1 MADPRTRCNWL
12 LCVLLLAC
20 SACSDDQRAS
30 LRPDADR
37 MRIDSLAASGAHGYY
52 VATYVV
58 GRYKNARMYVDPFAF
73 TVSRMSLELE
83 EVPLRFQVI
92 DFAVFT
98 LSYELDGKQQ
108 VLMGGFESP
117 VHTDEIEI
125 EVRSLL
131 KAGGDSALWWSDV
144 AMGTYE
150 LLVYKY

>member
-1 MADPRTRCNWL
+1 MADPRSRCNWL

-30 LRPDADR
+30 LRTDADR
-37 MRIDSLAASGAHGYY
+37 MLIDSLAASGAHGYY

-58 GRYKNARMYVDPFAF
+58 GRYKNTRLHVDPFAF
-73 TVSRMSLELE
+73 TVSRMSPELE
-83 EVPLRFQVI
+83 ERPLTFQVL
-92 DFAVFT
+92 DPRAFT

-117 VHTDEIEI
+117 LRTDEIEI
-125 EVRSLL
+125 EVKGLL
-131 KAGGDSALWWSDV
+131 KAGGDSALWWSNV

-150 LLVYKY
+150 LLVFKY

>member
-1 MADPRTRCNWL
+1 MFRWRHLGGARGYESRAIARGQL
-12 LCVLLLAC
+12 GR
-20 SACSDDQRAS
+20 QR
-30 LRPDADR
+30 R
-37 MRIDSLAASGAHGYY
+37 HGYY

-58 GRYKNARMYVDPFAF
+58 GRYKNTRMYVDPFAF
-73 TVSRMSLELE
+73 TVSRMSPELE

-117 VHTDEIEI
+117 LRTDEIEI
-125 EVRSLL
+125 EVKGLL
-131 KAGGDSALWWSDV
+131 KAGGDSALWWSNV

-150 LLVYKY
+150 LLVFKY